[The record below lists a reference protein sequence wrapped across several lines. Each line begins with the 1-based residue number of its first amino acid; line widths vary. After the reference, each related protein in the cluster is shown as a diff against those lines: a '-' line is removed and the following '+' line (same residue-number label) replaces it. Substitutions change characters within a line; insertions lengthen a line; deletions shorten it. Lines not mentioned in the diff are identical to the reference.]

1 MVDAA
6 GNTTALQ
13 SDAGTSVATAP
24 RRGRLRLAPI
34 EGSRLTETLDIELE
48 LSRPDARLTL
58 GDIRRAAVA
67 HADADRHEEAHRLWA
82 ALALAAASVDAP
94 ALEDFARQRVTD
106 GLASSASVSTGPQ
119 IDQVAESFRRSNV
132 RFDYL
137 AIAKDRTSGLN
148 AGQTATLHG
157 CSVST
162 VARALEFVAQRD
174 DLLARHPAFPAEVTG
189 GLTLETDPAIL
200 AAEYGV
206 DLPVMRW
213 ILAMRHDRR
222 Q

>member
-6 GNTTALQ
+6 GNTTGLHIE
-13 SDAGTSVATAP
+13 SGTSVATEP
-24 RRGRLRLAPI
+24 RRGRVRLVPI
-34 EGSRLTETLDIELE
+34 EGSLLAETIEIELE

-58 GDIRRAAVA
+58 GDIRRAAIA
-67 HADADRHEEAHRLWA
+67 HGDADRQEEAHRLWA

-106 GLASSASVSTGPQ
+106 CLASKETVSASPQ

-137 AIAKDRTSGLN
+137 AIAQDRTSGSS

-174 DLLARHPAFPAEVTG
+174 DLLARHPEFPSELTG
-189 GLTLETDPAIL
+189 GLTLDTDPADL

-206 DLPVMRW
+206 DPPVMRW
-213 ILAMRHDRR
+213 MLAMRHDRR

>member
-1 MVDAA
+1 M
-6 GNTTALQ
+6 
-13 SDAGTSVATAP
+13 
-24 RRGRLRLAPI
+24 LA
-34 EGSRLTETLDIELE
+34 ETLEIELE

-67 HADADRHEEAHRLWA
+67 HVEAELHEEAHRLWA

-106 GLASSASVSTGPQ
+106 AHASRGAVSASPQ
-119 IDQVAESFRRSNV
+119 IDQVTESFRRSNV

-137 AIAKDRTSGLN
+137 AIAKDRTSGSS

-162 VARALEFVAQRD
+162 VARALEFVAQRE
-174 DLLARHPAFPAEVTG
+174 DLLARHPEFPTEVTG

-206 DLPVMRW
+206 DPPVMRW
-213 ILAMRHDRR
+213 ILAIRHDRR